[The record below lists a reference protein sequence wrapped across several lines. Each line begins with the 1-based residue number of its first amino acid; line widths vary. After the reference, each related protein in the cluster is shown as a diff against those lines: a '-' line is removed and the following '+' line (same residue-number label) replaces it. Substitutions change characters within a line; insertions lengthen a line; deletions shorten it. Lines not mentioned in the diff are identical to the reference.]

1 MPKRAD
7 IKKTLVIGS
16 GPIVIGQAA
25 EFDYAGTQA
34 CRALREEGVSVVL
47 VNSNPATI
55 MTDAAIAE
63 RVYIE
68 PLNLQTLEK
77 IIESERPD
85 SLLPTLGGQ
94 TGLNLAMELYE
105 AGILA
110 KYGVKLLGT
119 NRDAIFKAED
129 REAFKATMLELN
141 EPIPAS
147 TIATDADE
155 AAKFAN
161 SIGYPVVVRPAYTL
175 GGTGGGFADDE
186 TELRAIL
193 VDGFRESRA
202 HQCLI
207 EKSIAGWKEIEFE
220 VLRDPAGNSI
230 VVCDMENIDPVG
242 VHTGDSIVVAPTKTL
257 EKRPLDMLRDS
268 AKRIIEALKI
278 EGGCNVQFALHPE
291 TDEYAVIEVNP
302 RLSRSSALAS
312 KATAYPI
319 ARVATKIAL
328 GYCLD
333 EIRFGD
339 MEEGASAAFE
349 PNVTY
354 TVIKIPR
361 WPFDKFTLAD
371 RRLGTR
377 MKATGEVMA
386 IGDSFTQAF
395 LKALRSLELPVTRL
409 VIPAYATLS
418 DDELVERLKRPED
431 DHIFS
436 LLAALSRFDLARVG
450 QLTKIAPFFLSELKK
465 LVDTE
470 SEIESGGASALSAER
485 LWEIKAAGVSD
496 AAIASLTGQSES
508 GIRALRKKLGVL
520 PTFRVVDTC
529 PASPG
534 GVSEYFYSVYDKT
547 DLCRGRPCVCPDEG
561 HTQGMADAQSRASTK
576 PAPTDDRRGNTP
588 KTAVVLGSGPIRIGQ
603 GVEFDYCCVHCT
615 WALRDAGYHTV
626 IINNNPETVSTDFDT
641 AHRLYFEPLT
651 REETL
656 NVLEIENPECVSAQ
670 FGGQTAIK
678 LAKAVE
684 DAGYKLLGT
693 DLAGID
699 AAEDRERFDAL
710 LERENIPRPAGKT
723 VFTTP
728 EALEA
733 AEALGYPVLVRPS
746 YVLGGQG
753 MVIAYDSSDVEEY
766 MALISRQKQEHPIL
780 VDKYVVGKELEIDAV
795 CDGAEI
801 LIPGVMEHIE
811 RAGVHSGDSISMYP
825 AQSLTG
831 RQKQRLIDYTRRL
844 ALALNVK
851 GLINIQYI
859 LSGDDI
865 YVIEVNPRSSRT
877 VPFMAKVTGVPLVEL
892 AARAALGE
900 SLAGMGCGTG
910 LCRDSGVVAVKAP
923 VFSFEKLPGLEVSLG
938 PEMKST
944 GEVMGVAKTLSG
956 ALLKGLVSAGIR
968 LPKSGAG
975 VLMTVSDSDKQELC
989 PIAEDLS
996 ALGFALFATK
1006 GTAYVLNQNFVATSL
1021 VARDEQGDSAMQ
1033 KLEGGEIGLV
1043 VCTPTHGRERVRF
1056 GFRLRRMAV
1065 ERAVPVVTSLDTARA
1080 LVIGL
1085 KRLGQSAPNPPVAL
1099 QDI

>member
-25 EFDYAGTQA
+25 DFDYAGTQA

-68 PLNLQTLEK
+68 PLNIQTLEK
-77 IIESERPD
+77 IIETERPD

-94 TGLNLAMELYE
+94 TGLNLAMELFE

-129 REAFKATMLELN
+129 REAFKATMLEMG

-147 TIATDADE
+147 TIATNAEE
-155 AAKFAN
+155 AVDFAN

-186 TELRAIL
+186 KELCAIL
-193 VDGFRESRA
+193 ADGFRESRA
-202 HQCLI
+202 HQCLV

-220 VLRDPAGNSI
+220 VLRDPAGHSI

-257 EKRPLDMLRDS
+257 DKRPLDMLRAS

-278 EGGCNVQFALHPE
+278 EGGCNVQFALHPD

-328 GYCLD
+328 GYNLE
-333 EIRFGD
+333 EIRFGN
-339 MEEGASAAFE
+339 MKEGASAFFE
-349 PNVTY
+349 PDVTY

-371 RRLGTR
+371 RSLGTR

-386 IGDSFTQAF
+386 IGDSFSQAF
-395 LKALRSLELPVTRL
+395 LKALRSLELPVTEL
-409 VIPAYATLS
+409 VIPAYAALS
-418 DDELVERLKRPED
+418 DEELAQRLKKPED
-431 DHIFS
+431 DRIFS
-436 LLAALSRFDLARVG
+436 LLAALSRMDFARVEK
-450 QLTKIAPFFLSELKK
+450 LTRIAPFFLSELKQ
-465 LVDTE
+465 LVETE
-470 SEIESGGASALSAER
+470 REIREGGVSALTAER
-485 LWEIKAAGVSD
+485 LWEIKAAGIAD
-496 AAIASLTGQSES
+496 AAIAGLTGQSE
-508 GIRALRKKLGVL
+508 GDIRKLRKELGVL
-520 PTFRVVDTC
+520 PAFRVVDTC

-534 GVSEYFYSVYDKT
+534 GVSEYFYSVYDKEKICGSK
-547 DLCRGRPCVCPDEG
+547 LYPGGV
-561 HTQGMADAQSRASTK
+561 QFA
-576 PAPTDDRRGNTP
+576 PANNPP

-641 AHRLYFEPLT
+641 AQRLYFEPLT

-656 NVLEIENPECVSAQ
+656 NVLEIEHPECVSAQ

-678 LAKAVE
+678 LAKTVE

-710 LERENIPRPAGKT
+710 LERESIPRPAGKT

-753 MVIAYDSSDVEEY
+753 MVIAYESADIEEY
-766 MALISRQKQEHPIL
+766 MKLISRQKQEHPIL

-795 CDGAEI
+795 CDGSEI

-844 ALALNVK
+844 ALALGVK

-900 SLAGMGCGTG
+900 SLAGMGYGTG

-944 GEVMGVAKTLSG
+944 GEVMGVAKALPD

-968 LPKSGAG
+968 LPRQGAG
-975 VLMTVSDSDKQELC
+975 VLMTVADSDKQELY

-996 ALGFALFATK
+996 ALGFALHATK

-1021 VARDEQGDSAMQ
+1021 VTRGEHGDSAMQ

-1085 KRLGQSAPNPPVAL
+1085 KRLRQNAPNPPVAL